1 MNVRYFLFILNL
13 LNKLNLEMAE
23 EFKKRD
29 GDWKEGKIPQS
40 RVMNWVWHARA
51 RVQLAAEIHDVW
63 LVYGIN

>member
-1 MNVRYFLFILNL
+1 MT
-13 LNKLNLEMAE
+13 E

-51 RVQLAAEIHDVW
+51 RAQLAAEIHDVW